1 MKCVSHP
8 KKFIAKVSFIH
19 SFIHSFYFAI
29 NQKHNNRIKKYI
41 KGKIIY
47 NIPTKLFTRL
57 NVVKAR
63 KPI

>member
-1 MKCVSHP
+1 MRIDLKYVSHP
-8 KKFIAKVSFIH
+8 KKFIAKV

-41 KGKIIY
+41 KDKIIY

-57 NVVKAR
+57 NVIKAR